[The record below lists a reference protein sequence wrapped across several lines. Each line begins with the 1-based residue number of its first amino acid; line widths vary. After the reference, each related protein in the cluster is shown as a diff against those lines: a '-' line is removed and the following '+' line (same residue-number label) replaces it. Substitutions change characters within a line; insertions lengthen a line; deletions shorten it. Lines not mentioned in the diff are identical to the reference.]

1 MLINNFSYTKKRDK
15 FYLYFQAYEG
25 NINIDLLTDWLI
37 DRLID
42 EIGILTSQPW
52 QNCTTIFPPSIQNPH
67 SSPCKWASRQKA
79 LIM

>member
-1 MLINNFSYTKKRDK
+1 MSFISRGIRVFPKRNNSFYIYPKTIMLINNFSYTKKRDK

-42 EIGILTSQPW
+42 EIGILT
-52 QNCTTIFPPSIQNPH
+52 
-67 SSPCKWASRQKA
+67 
-79 LIM
+79 